1 MKLRGCRF
9 LYFFSLCEE
18 IAFVLILEHSSLRG
32 VKQKKHE
39 ILAFK
44 PLLQKIRLKKLTIRK
59 ILWITNIYAFNW
71 KKRHAAEAY
80 RNEGKLNYVH
90 PPMVL
95 LKIFERSI
103 YGIATWISRE
113 KIKYTIPHE
122 QNHMPWLVRNSKTV
136 FSKLTGQISLSAVLI
151 GNSTFLT
158 KKHNSR

>member
-1 MKLRGCRF
+1 MQIFVF
-9 LYFFSLCEE
+9 LQPMWCQEQRSL
-18 IAFVLILEHSSLRG
+18 FDFRTFQPQG

-59 ILWITNIYAFNW
+59 ILWITNIYALNW

-95 LKIFERSI
+95 LKIFDRSI
-103 YGIATWISRE
+103 YGIATWISCE

-122 QNHMPWLVRNSKTV
+122 QNHMPWLVRNSFQQTHRANFFVSCFNWK
-136 FSKLTGQISLSAVLI
+136 
-151 GNSTFLT
+151 
-158 KKHNSR
+158 